1 MNKELQININFED
14 GSYTAK
20 YNPKNTSNQKAIEE
34 LKRIQS
40 LFYGTQIQ
48 LYVENRIKELE
59 SNNDNKAN

>member
-59 SNNDNKAN
+59 KDER